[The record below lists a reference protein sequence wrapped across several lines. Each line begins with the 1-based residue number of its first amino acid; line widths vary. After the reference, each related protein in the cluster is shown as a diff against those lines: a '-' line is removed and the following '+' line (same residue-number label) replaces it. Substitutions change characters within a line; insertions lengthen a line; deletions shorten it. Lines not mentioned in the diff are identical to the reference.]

1 MMMDFWS
8 IWMDG
13 FIFVVETKE
22 FLVQHCILTAFS
34 CWQCLTTFWVTKEN
48 WLDKFT
54 KKTKKKTP
62 VHLRWS
68 WHCLFLLKRWW
79 TWLSETRSRGGG
91 GSAARFFFPEKWG
104 KTLFFRFGAR
114 KPTPPPQGPIF
125 QVSAQASANQRPRTT
140 ACGLH
145 PGPLKCLVAWALT
158 LKIVPWAGGVGSAAD
173 VWRCKWWSVID
184 EKVVVNRFY
193 RSFQM
198 YVYMYVC
205 IYVLLK

>member
-1 MMMDFWS
+1 M
-8 IWMDG
+8 
-13 FIFVVETKE
+13 
-22 FLVQHCILTAFS
+22 
-34 CWQCLTTFWVTKEN
+34 
-48 WLDKFT
+48 
-54 KKTKKKTP
+54 
-62 VHLRWS
+62 
-68 WHCLFLLKRWW
+68 WW
-79 TWLSETRSRGGG
+79 KWLSETRSRGGG

-193 RSFQM
+193 CSFQM

-205 IYVLLK
+205 IYICIVEIKCLKILFLYIGQWIFAVAIFIKFLKLFRYSGEKVAQMGYKKRRNACKPNLT